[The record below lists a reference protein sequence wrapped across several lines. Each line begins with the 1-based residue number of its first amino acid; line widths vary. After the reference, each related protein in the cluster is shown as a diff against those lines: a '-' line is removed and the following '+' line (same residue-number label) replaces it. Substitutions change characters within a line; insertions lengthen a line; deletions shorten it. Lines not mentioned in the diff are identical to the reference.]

1 MSPRTSPRANPRQPD
16 TRADGRRAF
25 RPWRLLHADL
35 SAPFPA
41 LPADSALGGVHLVF
55 WLDDVPLGDAVVP
68 AAQLPMTAGAVRA
81 LAAGAIAPTVGSLL
95 LERGFAAQPRD
106 LPEPVVEEPELHAV
120 AALDAPLARAR
131 ALLAAP
137 VPDTGE
143 RLSVVI
149 CTRDRPADLARCL
162 EALDRSVVAPDEVV
176 VVDNAPASGE
186 TRRVVDRWPRA
197 RYVAEPRPGLSAAR
211 NAGIRAS
218 TGEIVAFTDDDVV
231 VHPTWVARVR
241 RAFADPALLAM
252 TGLVLPGAL
261 DTEAQ
266 VIFEQELGGFGQGF
280 RAIDYGPEFYR
291 QMRRRGVPVWRVGAG
306 ANMAFRR
313 RAFALVGEF
322 DERLGAGAAGCS
334 EDSEMWYR
342 LLAAGER
349 CRYEPTA
356 VVHHHHRAD
365 PAALGHQMR
374 QYMRG
379 HVAALLVQY
388 ERTRDSGNLI
398 RLLAQ
403 LPRYYAG
410 LVLRGVARGF
420 GRRHRYLWSE
430 IAGSAAGVGYY
441 LRHRRA
447 APARQHP

>member
-1 MSPRTSPRANPRQPD
+1 MSPRTSPRANTRQ
-16 TRADGRRAF
+16 REESAAGRRAF

-35 SAPFPA
+35 AAPLPE
-41 LPADSALGGVHLVF
+41 LPADPALGGVHLVF

-68 AAQLPMTAGAVRA
+68 SAQLPMTAGGVRA
-81 LAAGAIAPTVGSLL
+81 LAAAAITPAVGSLL

-106 LPEPVVEEPELHAV
+106 LPEPVPDEPDVGAV
-120 AALDAPLARAR
+120 AALDAPLARVR

-137 VPDTGE
+137 VPETGE
-143 RLSVVI
+143 RLSVVV
-149 CTRDRPADLARCL
+149 CTRDRPGDLARCL
-162 EALDRSVVAPDEVV
+162 EALGRSVVMPDEIV
-176 VVDNAPASGE
+176 VVDNHPASGE
-186 TRRVVDRWPRA
+186 TRPVVERAPRA

-218 TGEIVAFTDDDVV
+218 GGEIIAFTDDDVV

-261 DTEAQ
+261 ETESQ

-280 RAIDYGPEFYR
+280 RPLVYDREFYR

-356 VVHHHHRAD
+356 VVHHHHRAH
-365 PAALGHQMR
+365 PEALGHQMR

-388 ERTRDSGNLI
+388 ERSGDVGNLV

-420 GRRHRYLWSE
+420 RPRHRYLWSE
-430 IAGSAAGVGYY
+430 IAGSVAGVGYY
-441 LRHRRA
+441 FRHRR
-447 APARQHP
+447 RSSR